1 MYRYV
6 KKKIAV
12 IQPHFQ
18 PTDSLQKCRITWHKL
33 TSTPS
38 KALGWSSD
46 SATGTPRTKRGSPL
60 GRPWQCPGGAMFD
73 AKCLGGKTV
82 RLVAEWRAFGQLI
95 FLAVCYPAVYHL
107 NCTMLNWLNKLWNA
121 AAYSILNPLPC
132 GKIHSWQVWFVYLT
146 TSWCLDMLNT
156 IKLHTLVAKRPW
168 IQARTK
174 HHGSAGKSLTQ
185 WLNILWESMSTS
197 EQYTRKM
204 WACCLDVHIQS
215 QMHGIFMHLLLHNK
229 FI

>member
-1 MYRYV
+1 MYT
-6 KKKIAV
+6 KIAAV

-18 PTDSLQKCRITWHKL
+18 PTDSLQKCHITWHKL

-60 GRPWQCPGGAMFD
+60 GRPWQCPGGCYVWCKMFGEQN
-73 AKCLGGKTV
+73 CETLGRMAGIWTTTV
-82 RLVAEWRAFGQLI
+82 I
-95 FLAVCYPAVYHL
+95 FLAVCHPAVYHL

-185 WLNILWESMSTS
+185 GYKYIMSIYEYKWTIYPENVS
-197 EQYTRKM
+197 
-204 WACCLDVHIQS
+204 
-215 QMHGIFMHLLLHNK
+215 LLFRRAYAIANAWH
-229 FI
+229 FHAPPPP